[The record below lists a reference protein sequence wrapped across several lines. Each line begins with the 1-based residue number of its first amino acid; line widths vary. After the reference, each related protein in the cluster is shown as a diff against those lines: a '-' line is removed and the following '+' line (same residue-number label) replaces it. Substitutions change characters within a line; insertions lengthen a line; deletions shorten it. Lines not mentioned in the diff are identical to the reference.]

1 MVCGLAMPRSA
12 RWCQSQS
19 QVYVLSNSML
29 LGVTNT
35 CLKQFI
41 DGCLL
46 IRSDLEWPTH
56 VRVSNACLLPT
67 ISLTRFLIN
76 QLGCSV
82 WNHLV
87 SQKTWQNDSDL
98 VLSDQHV
105 LRVTNACVVRAK
117 QHTTRANATTKICAA
132 DTKTVRLEQKH
143 VLIIRANANIIN

>member
-1 MVCGLAMPRSA
+1 MVGGLAMPRSA

-117 QHTTRANATTKICAA
+117 QHTTRANATAKHLCSRHQNLSARA
-132 DTKTVRLEQKH
+132 KTRINYSSKRKH
-143 VLIIRANANIIN
+143 N

>member
-1 MVCGLAMPRSA
+1 MFR
-12 RWCQSQS
+12 
-19 QVYVLSNSML
+19 
-29 LGVTNT
+29 VT
-35 CLKQFI
+35 
-41 DGCLL
+41 
-46 IRSDLEWPTH
+46 
-56 VRVSNACLLPT
+56 NACLVPT

-117 QHTTRANATTKICAA
+117 QHTTRANATTKHLYSRHQNRSARA
-132 DTKTVRLEQKH
+132 KTRINYSSKRKH
-143 VLIIRANANIIN
+143 KTLVKHTPTTYDSSKTEIRRVQLKPNH